1 MNKLSVSLILAT
13 AVLLDWRAA
22 AATQPASTNAVEP
35 GKSAAKPAELFPDVA
50 IVKGK
55 GFEIKRSKL
64 DDAVTSIKSTA
75 MARGQN
81 IPPEQMVMMEQQVL
95 ERLIQVQ
102 LLMAKATDTDK
113 TKGAE
118 TSNKRFENVK
128 TRAGTEEALNRQ
140 LKSVGMSQEDLHGK
154 MLEEATAEAVLER
167 ELKVNITDEDVK
179 KFYDE
184 NPAKFEQPEMVR
196 ATHILLATKDQTS
209 GAELSDAQK
218 TAKHKQMEGLLKRAR
233 DGEDFAKLAKEVS
246 EDTASK
252 DKGGEYTFPRGQ
264 MVAEFE
270 AAAFSLKTNQVSDII
285 TTQFGYHI
293 IKLSEKLPAKKME
306 MAKVSQDIKDYLKGQ
321 AVQKQLPEYM
331 EKAKKDADVQILDEK
346 LKPVGSVLEALPAG
360 KADVKKPGD
369 EKKPADEKKP

>member
-1 MNKLSVSLILAT
+1 LARRRRNS
-13 AVLLDWRAA
+13 ACL
-22 AATQPASTNAVEP
+22 TNAVEP

-102 LLMAKATDTDK
+102 LLMAKATETDK

-196 ATHILLATKDQTS
+196 ASHILLATKDQTS

-233 DGEDFAKLAKEVS
+233 DGEDFAKLAKEFS
-246 EDTASK
+246 EDSASK

>member
-1 MNKLSVSLILAT
+1 MNKWSVSLVLAI

-113 TKGAE
+113 TKGTE

-196 ATHILLATKDQTS
+196 VSHILLATKDQTT
-209 GAELSDAQK
+209 GTELSDAQK
-218 TAKHKQMEGLLKRAR
+218 TGQEEF
-233 DGEDFAKLAKEVS
+233 DFEYGEDFAKLAKEFS
-246 EDTASK
+246 EDSSSK

-270 AAAFSLKTNQVSDII
+270 AASFSLKTNQVSDII

-360 KADVKKPGD
+360 KADA
-369 EKKPADEKKP
+369 KKPADVKKP

>member
-1 MNKLSVSLILAT
+1 MTVLFMNKLSVSIVLAI
-13 AVLLDWRAA
+13 AALLGWRAA

-35 GKSAAKPAELFPDVA
+35 AKSAVKPAELFPDVP
-50 IVKGK
+50 ICKGK

-102 LLMAKATDTDK
+102 LLMGKATDTDK
-113 TKGAE
+113 AKGAE
-118 TSNKRFENVK
+118 TSNKRFDNVK

-167 ELKVNITDEDVK
+167 ELKVNVTDADVK
-179 KFYDE
+179 KFYDD

-196 ATHILLATKDQTS
+196 ASHILLGTKDQSS
-209 GAELSDAQK
+209 GTELSEDQK
-218 TAKHKQMEGLLKRAR
+218 KAKRKQIDDLLKRAR
-233 DGEDFAKLAKEVS
+233 DGEDFAKLAKEYS
-246 EDTASK
+246 EDPGAK
-252 DKGGEYTFPRGQ
+252 EKGGEYTFPRGQ
-264 MVAEFE
+264 MVPEFE
-270 AAAFSLKTNQVSDII
+270 AAAFSLKTNQVSDVV

-293 IKLSEKLPAKKME
+293 IKLSEKIPAKKVDFE
-306 MAKVSQDIKDYLKGQ
+306 KVSPDIKDYLKQ
-321 AVQKQLPEYM
+321 PKPQK
-331 EKAKKDADVQILDEK
+331 
-346 LKPVGSVLEALPAG
+346 
-360 KADVKKPGD
+360 
-369 EKKPADEKKP
+369 

>member
-1 MNKLSVSLILAT
+1 MPVLFMNKLSVSLILAT

-81 IPPEQMVMMEQQVL
+81 IPHEQMVMMEQQVL
-95 ERLIQVQ
+95 ER
-102 LLMAKATDTDK
+102 
-113 TKGAE
+113 
-118 TSNKRFENVK
+118 
-128 TRAGTEEALNRQ
+128 
-140 LKSVGMSQEDLHGK
+140 
-154 MLEEATAEAVLER
+154 
-167 ELKVNITDEDVK
+167 ELKFNITDEDVK

-184 NPAKFEQPEMVR
+184 SPAKFEQPAMVR
-196 ATHILLATKDQTS
+196 ASHILLATKDQTS

-218 TAKHKQMEGLLKRAR
+218 TAKHKQMEGILKRAR
-233 DGEDFAKLAKEVS
+233 DGEDFAKLAKEFS
-246 EDTASK
+246 EDAASK

-270 AAAFSLKTNQVSDII
+270 AASFSLKTNQVSDII

-346 LKPVGSVLEALPAG
+346 LKPVASALEALPAG
-360 KADVKKPGD
+360 KTD
-369 EKKPADEKKP
+369 EKKPADVKKP